1 MYLKERLAAGHCLIG
16 ALIYSNSPELM
27 EYAAVGMDWIWWE
40 AQHTHADWQNIVHG
54 VRAAQWM
61 QVPMLVRTWTHDGG
75 TIERLLDTGA
85 EGVIVP
91 MVNTAEHAEEIVSHC
106 YFPPLGSRSRGS
118 ARMARIEPDTD
129 GWNRRTVTIMM
140 IETPEAVENAEAIAT
155 VPGVDGLLIGAW
167 DLALRLGKAS
177 TAYTAHD
184 SVKQELDHVVTV
196 CRKAGKAAG
205 VIALTPEALTARIR
219 EGYRLISAGADVNHL
234 ADIYRRMRETSQ
246 EAIRAL
252 EVPV

>member
-1 MYLKERLAAGHCLIG
+1 MYLKERLAAGHCLVG

-54 VRAAQWM
+54 VRAAHWM
-61 QVPMLVRTWTHDGG
+61 KVPILVRTWTHDGG

-91 MVNTAEHAEEIVSHC
+91 MVNTAKQAEEIVSHC
-106 YFPPLGSRSRGS
+106 YFPPLGNRSRGS

-140 IETPEAVENAEAIAT
+140 IETPEAVQNAEAIVM

-184 SVKQELDHVVTV
+184 SVKQELDHV
-196 CRKAGKAAG
+196 AAQKAARDLVVADTRAG
-205 VIALTPEALTARIR
+205 GQAHVLEAGDEMYRRQPEA
-219 EGYRLISAGADVNHL
+219 GHL
-234 ADIYRRMRETSQ
+234 HGEECRQSC
-246 EAIRAL
+246 
-252 EVPV
+252 VPPHPVAPGGKDGI